1 MVAEKFQIHGV
12 KITGKYIYKSNKWIP
27 KQRSPPGS
35 YHYHSRQEEIIHFS
49 QKTFFENLFS
59 PADIEE
65 NYVAEKITKVLR
77 GYWSQ
82 VLINPTIFVIFT
94 F

>member
-27 KQRSPPGS
+27 KQHSLARALS
-35 YHYHSRQEEIIHFS
+35 HYHSRQEEIIHFS
-49 QKTFFENLFS
+49 QKTFFGNLFS

-65 NYVAEKITKVLR
+65 NYVA
-77 GYWSQ
+77 
-82 VLINPTIFVIFT
+82 
-94 F
+94 